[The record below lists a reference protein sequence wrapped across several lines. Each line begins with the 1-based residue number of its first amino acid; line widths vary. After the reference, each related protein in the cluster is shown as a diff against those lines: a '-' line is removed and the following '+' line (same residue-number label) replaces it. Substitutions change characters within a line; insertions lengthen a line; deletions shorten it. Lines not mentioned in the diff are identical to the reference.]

1 VFECLTTC
9 KGTINESACVNYSL
23 RTLSIVKVC
32 GCSILF
38 FNVSPQAVDG
48 GWWEGTLNGK
58 VGWFPSNYVKEI
70 SASMYLSSCLV
81 LP

>member
-1 VFECLTTC
+1 
-9 KGTINESACVNYSL
+9 
-23 RTLSIVKVC
+23 
-32 GCSILF
+32 
-38 FNVSPQAVDG
+38 VDG

-70 SASMYLSSCLV
+70 SASVYLSFCIV